1 MVEIDYVV
9 REIKLSYSG
18 IVNLNEI
25 YNLIRSWFNERG
37 FFVIEKESEG
47 AEEESG
53 NSFYTK
59 FYTFKKVEENT
70 KYVIEVKIRA
80 NSLKETSDKDVYQGD
95 YMITFESY
103 LEKDYEDKYEN
114 KPKIKF
120 LRGLYEKF
128 IEKSRFNKYESE
140 LKDLTNEFYNEVKSF
155 LNLAKI

>member
-37 FFVIEKESEG
+37 FFVMEKESEG

-59 FYTFKKVEENT
+59 FHTFRKVEEST
-70 KYVIEVKIRA
+70 KYVIEVKIRGK
-80 NSLKETSDKDVYQGD
+80 SLKDRS
-95 YMITFESY
+95 
-103 LEKDYEDKYEN
+103 EN
-114 KPKIKF
+114 KPRIKF

-128 IEKSRFNKYESE
+128 IEKSRFNRYESE
-140 LKDLTNEFYNEVKSF
+140 LRDLTHEFYNEVKAF
-155 LNLAKI
+155 LNLAKT